1 MHKLWNNESPVLV
14 EDLQYISSDSV
25 IPWDKLDGKK
35 ILITGATGLI
45 GSLLVKALLYA
56 AESKNLNLIV
66 MASIRNI
73 AKAEQVFKAEL
84 ELKNTML
91 QFVEN
96 DICSTFSSD
105 LYADYIIH
113 TASPT
118 ASIDFVEK
126 PVDTIMTTFC
136 GTWNLL
142 EFSKKCN
149 CQGFVYLSSMEIY
162 GKLAHE
168 KVSEDDSGYLN
179 PLVIRNSYPQAKR
192 IAESLCAAY
201 TSQYGVQTNIV
212 RLTQT
217 FGPGVSQDDN
227 RVFMQFARSA
237 QNGEDIV
244 LHTQG
249 RTKRDYLYTADAVR
263 GILSVLLLGKKG
275 EAYNLSNPD
284 TYISIYDMAQ
294 LCASL
299 SHKKINITFKCSPE
313 KQKAYNPDLR
323 INLDIN
329 KINQINKFEKIHIMD
344 MFKRM
349 ISYMEYHHTDNNI

>member
-25 IPWDKLDGKK
+25 IPWNKLDGKK

-56 AESKNLNLIV
+56 AESKNLNLTV
-66 MASIRNI
+66 MASVRNI
-73 AKAEQVFKAEL
+73 AKAERVFKAEL
-84 ELKNTML
+84 ELKNTLL

-96 DICSTFSSD
+96 DVCSTFCSD
-105 LYADYIIH
+105 LHADYIIH

-126 PVDTIMTTFC
+126 PVDTILTTFC

-142 EFSKKCN
+142 ELAKECG

-168 KVSEDDSGYLN
+168 NASEDDSGYIN

-201 TSQYGVQTNIV
+201 ASQYGVQANIV
-212 RLTQT
+212 RLTLT

-227 RVFMQFARSA
+227 RVFMQFARSIK
-237 QNGEDIV
+237 NGKDIV

-263 GILSVLLLGKKG
+263 GILSVLLLGNKG

-299 SHKKINITFKCSPE
+299 SHKKINVTFECSPE
-313 KQKAYNPDLR
+313 KQNIYSPDLK

-329 KINQINKFEKIHIMD
+329 KLNELNKFEKIPLKIM
-344 MFKRM
+344 FERM
-349 ISYMEYHHTDNNI
+349 LEYME

>member
-1 MHKLWNNESPVLV
+1 MHKWWNNESPVLV
-14 EDLQYISSDSV
+14 EDLQYISSDPV
-25 IPWDKLDGKK
+25 IPWNKLDGKK

-45 GSLLVKALLYA
+45 GSLLVKALLYV
-56 AESKNLNLIV
+56 AESQNLNLTV

-73 AKAEQVFKAEL
+73 AKAERVFKAEL

-96 DICSTFSSD
+96 DVCSTFCSN
-105 LYADYIIH
+105 LHADYIIH

-126 PVDTIMTTFC
+126 PVDTILTIFC
-136 GTWNLL
+136 STWKLL
-142 EFSKKCN
+142 ELAKECD
-149 CQGFVYLSSMEIY
+149 CQGFVYLSSMEVY

-168 KVSEDDSGYLN
+168 NVSEDDSGYIN

-201 TSQYGVQTNIV
+201 ASQYGVQTSIV

-227 RVFMQFARSA
+227 RVFMQFARSVK
-237 QNGEDIV
+237 NGEDIV

-263 GILSVLLLGKKG
+263 GILSVLLLGNKG

-299 SHKKINITFKCSPE
+299 SHKKVNVAFECSPE
-313 KQKAYNPDLR
+313 KQKIYNPDLR
-323 INLDIN
+323 INLNIN
-329 KINQINKFEKIHIMD
+329 KINKINKFKKIPLIN

-349 ISYMEYHHTDNNI
+349 ILYIK